1 MSNSK
6 DLIPNG
12 AWPVML
18 TPFNIDRSIDWAGVD
33 ALVDYYATAKVAG
46 IFTVCL
52 SSEIYQ
58 MNPEE
63 RVELA
68 TRVVKRADGRVP
80 VIASAVAGSAPSEQA
95 DAVKAIADTGVTAV
109 VLLPCLIADEGETN
123 AVWRGRVEQVLAQTG
138 DIPLGFYECP
148 RPYKRGV
155 APDDLGWAASTGR
168 VLFHKDTCH
177 NLDLMKLKLAATKGS
192 GLKFFNTQ
200 MGTLIDTLEAGGH
213 GFSSYAANLY
223 PELVQWVSINFDKD
237 RATALKIQQLL
248 AIAEHSINSKYPA
261 SAKYF
266 VSQNAG
272 VDIATTCRSIYDSL
286 GRHDQLPLLALIDY
300 VRSLDLPIEIVS
312 MGNASSRAA

>member
-1 MSNSK
+1 MSNS

-18 TPFNIDRSIDWAGVD
+18 TPFNDDRSIDWAGVD
-33 ALVDYYATAKVAG
+33 ALVDYYVAAKVAG

-58 MNPEE
+58 MSPEE
-63 RVELA
+63 RVALA
-68 TRVVKRADGRVP
+68 SRVVKRANGHVP
-80 VIASAVAGSAPSEQA
+80 VIASAVAGQGPDEQA
-95 DAVKAIADTGVTAV
+95 EAVKAISGAGATAV
-109 VLLPCLIADEGETN
+109 VLLPCLIAGEGESD
-123 AVWRGRVEQVLAQTG
+123 AVWRGRVEGVLARTG
-138 DIPLGFYECP
+138 TIPLGFYECP

-155 APDDLGWAASTGR
+155 SPADLGWAASTGR
-168 VLFHKDTCH
+168 VLFHKDTSH
-177 NLDLMKLKLAATKGS
+177 NLDLMKQKLAAISGT

-223 PELVQWVSINFDKD
+223 PELVQWVSVNFDKD
-237 RATALKIQQLL
+237 RATALKVQQLL

-272 VDIATTCRSIYDSL
+272 VDIATTCRSIYDVMS
-286 GRHDQLPLLALIDY
+286 RHDQLPLLALIDY
-300 VRSLDLPIEIVS
+300 VKGLDLPVDIVS
-312 MGNASSRAA
+312 MGPAASRAA

>member
-1 MSNSK
+1 MSK
-6 DLIPNG
+6 DIIPNG
-12 AWPVML
+12 CWPVML
-18 TPFNIDRSIDWAGVD
+18 TPFRDDRSFDWKGVD
-33 ALVDYYATAKVAG
+33 ALVDYYAKAEVAG

-58 MNPEE
+58 MSPQE
-63 RVELA
+63 RVALA
-68 TRVVKRADGRVP
+68 DRVVKRAAGRVP
-80 VIASAVAGSAPSEQA
+80 VIASAVASSNTEEQA
-95 DAVKAIADTGVTAV
+95 DAVKAIADTGVSAV
-109 VLLPCLIADEGETN
+109 VLLPCLIAAEGESD
-123 AVWRGRVEQVLAQTG
+123 ALWRSRVEQILGKTD

-155 APDDLGWAASTGR
+155 SPADLAWAAESGR

-177 NLDLMKLKLAATKGS
+177 NLDLMKQKLAATQGK

-223 PELVQWVSINFDKD
+223 PELVQWVSLNFASD
-237 RATALKIQQLL
+237 RATALKVQQIL

-272 VDIATTCRSIYDSL
+272 IDIATTCRSIYDSL
-286 GRHDQLPLLALIDY
+286 SRHDQLPLLALIDY
-300 VRSLDLPIEIVS
+300 VRGLELPVEIVS
-312 MGNASSRAA
+312 MGPAASRAA

>member
-1 MSNSK
+1 MSNSS

-18 TPFNIDRSIDWAGVD
+18 TPFNQDRSIDWAGVD
-33 ALVDYYATAKVAG
+33 ALVDYYAKAKVAG

-58 MNPEE
+58 MSPEE
-63 RVELA
+63 RVTLA
-68 TRVVKRADGRVP
+68 ARVLKRAAGRVP
-80 VIASAVAGSAPSEQA
+80 VIASAVAGPAPDEQA
-95 DAVKAIADTGVTAV
+95 DAVKAIADTGATAV
-109 VLLPCLIADEGETN
+109 VLLPCLIAGEGEGDD
-123 AVWRGRVEQVLAQTG
+123 VWKSRVEQILDRTEA
-138 DIPLGFYECP
+138 IPLGFYECP

-155 APDDLGWAASTGR
+155 SPENLGWAARTGR

-177 NLDLMKLKLAATKGS
+177 NLDLMKAKLAAVQGT

-200 MGTLIDTLEAGGH
+200 MGTLIDTLDAGGH

-223 PELVQWVSINFDKD
+223 PELVQWVSLNFAKD
-237 RATALKIQQLL
+237 RATAIKIQQLL

-272 VDIATTCRSIYDSL
+272 IDIATTCRSIYETM

-300 VRSLDLPIEIVS
+300 VKSLDLPVPIV
-312 MGNASSRAA
+312 AADAAKTRAA

>member
-1 MSNSK
+1 MTDTN
-6 DLIPNG
+6 LIPNG

-18 TPFNIDRSIDWAGVD
+18 TPFKDDRSFDWNGIDQM
-33 ALVDYYATAKVAG
+33 VDYYVKAGVAG

-52 SSEIYQ
+52 SSEIFQ

-63 RVELA
+63 RVALA
-68 TRVVKRADGRVP
+68 ARVVKRAAGRVP
-80 VIASAVAGSAPSEQA
+80 VIASAVASSDPTAQA
-95 DAVKAIADTGVTAV
+95 EAVKAIAGAGVTGV
-109 VLLPCLIADEGETN
+109 VLLPCLIAGEGE
-123 AVWRGRVEQVLAQTG
+123 ADSVWQSRVEQVLGKTR

-155 APDDLGWAASTGR
+155 SPELLGWAAHTGR
-168 VLFHKDTCH
+168 VLFHKDTSH
-177 NLDLMKLKLAATKGS
+177 NLELMKEKLAAIKGT

-237 RATALKIQQLL
+237 RATALKVQQIL

-266 VSQNAG
+266 VSRNGG
-272 VDIATTCRSIYDSL
+272 VDISTVCRSIYDSL
-286 GRHDQLPLLALIDY
+286 SRHDQLPLEALINY
-300 VRSLDLPIEIVS
+300 VRGIELPVPIVS
-312 MGNASSRAA
+312 LAGTSKAA

>member
-1 MSNSK
+1 MT

-18 TPFNIDRSIDWAGVD
+18 TPFKPDRSIDWDGVD
-33 ALVDYYATAKVAG
+33 ALVDYYVAAGVAG

-58 MNPEE
+58 MAPEE
-63 RVELA
+63 RIELA
-68 TRVVKRADGRVP
+68 QRVVSRSAGRVP
-80 VIASAVAGSAPSEQA
+80 IIASAVAGSAPHEQA
-95 DAVKAIADTGVTAV
+95 EAVKAIAATGVSAV
-109 VLLPCLIADEGETN
+109 VLLPCLIADEGESD
-123 AVWRGRVEQVLAQTG
+123 AVWRDRVEQILDLTG

-155 APDDLGWAASTGR
+155 SPANLAWAARTGR

-177 NLDLMKLKLAATKGS
+177 DLELMKEKLAAIAGTE
-192 GLKFFNTQ
+192 LKFFNTQ
-200 MGTLIDTLEAGGH
+200 MGTLVDTLEGGGH

-223 PELVQWVSINFDKD
+223 PELVQWVSINASEQPD
-237 RATALKIQQLL
+237 TARRIQQIL

-266 VSQNAG
+266 VSENAG
-272 VDIATTCRSIYDSL
+272 VPIATTCRSIYDNLS
-286 GRHDQLPLLALIDY
+286 RHDQLPLLALIDY
-300 VRSLDLPIEIVS
+300 VKTLELPTPVID
-312 MGNASSRAA
+312 MRGGA

>member
-1 MSNSK
+1 MSE

-18 TPFNIDRSIDWAGVD
+18 TPFNLDRSIDWDGVD
-33 ALVDYYATAKVAG
+33 ALVDYYVAARVAG

-58 MNPEE
+58 MSPEE
-63 RVELA
+63 RVALA
-68 TRVVKRADGRVP
+68 RRVVTRSAGRVR
-80 VIASAVAGSAPSEQA
+80 VIASAVAGSDPQEQA
-95 DAVKAIADTGVTAV
+95 EAVKAIAATGVTAV
-109 VLLPCLIADEGETN
+109 VLLPCLIAEEHESD
-123 AVWRGRVEQVLAQTG
+123 AIWKRRVEAILAATG

-155 APDDLGWAASTGR
+155 SAQDLGWAAKTGR
-168 VLFHKDTCH
+168 VLFHKDTSH
-177 NLDLMKLKLAATKGS
+177 NLDTMKSKLAAISGT

-200 MGTLIDTLEAGGH
+200 MGTLIDTLDAGGH

-223 PELVQWVSINFDKD
+223 PELVQWVSINAGTRRDE
-237 RATALKIQQLL
+237 ALKIQQLL

-272 VDIATTCRSIYDSL
+272 VPIATTCRSIYDSL

-300 VRSLDLPIEIVS
+300 VKSLDLPVKVTDMS
-312 MGNASSRAA
+312 GRA

>member
-1 MSNSK
+1 MAK

-18 TPFNIDRSIDWAGVD
+18 TPFNPDRSIDWNGVE
-33 ALVDYYATAKVAG
+33 ALVDYYVAAGVAG

-58 MNPEE
+58 MNPQE

-68 TRVVKRADGRVP
+68 TRVVARAAGRVP
-80 VIASAVAGSAPSEQA
+80 VIASAVAGSAPEEQA
-95 DAVKAIADTGVTAV
+95 EAVKAIAATGVTAV
-109 VLLPCLIADEGETN
+109 VLLPCLIAGE
-123 AVWRGRVEQVLAQTG
+123 AESDAAWRERVEKILALTD

-155 APDDLGWAASTGR
+155 SPENLRWAAQTGR

-177 NLDLMKLKLAATKGS
+177 DLDLMKAKLAAIAGT

-223 PELVQWVSINFDKD
+223 PELVQWVSLNF
-237 RATALKIQQLL
+237 ATHRGEALRVQQLL

-266 VSQNAG
+266 VGQNAG
-272 VDIATTCRSIYDSL
+272 LSIATTCRSIYDSL
-286 GRHDQLPLLALIDY
+286 SRHDELPLLALIDY
-300 VRSLDLPIEIVS
+300 VKSLDLPTPVVD
-312 MGNASSRAA
+312 MRGRG

>member
-1 MSNSK
+1 MSK
-6 DLIPNG
+6 DIIPNG
-12 AWPVML
+12 CWPVML
-18 TPFNIDRSIDWAGVD
+18 TPFKDDRSFDWDGVD
-33 ALVDYYATAKVAG
+33 ALVDYYAKAQVGG

-58 MNPEE
+58 MSPEE
-63 RVELA
+63 RVTLA
-68 TRVVKRADGRVP
+68 QRVVKRAAGRVP
-80 VIASAVAGSAPSEQA
+80 VIASAVAGSAPEEQA
-95 DAVKAIADTGVTAV
+95 DAVKAIADTGVSAV
-109 VLLPCLIADEGETN
+109 VLLPCLIAGEGESD
-123 AVWRGRVEQVLAQTG
+123 AVWRSRVEQIFAKTG

-155 APDDLGWAASTGR
+155 SPADLAWAADSGR

-177 NLDLMKLKLAATKGS
+177 NLDLMKQKLAATKGK

-223 PELVQWVSINFDKD
+223 PELVQWVSLNFAKD
-237 RATALKIQQLL
+237 RATAIKVQQIL

-300 VRSLDLPIEIVS
+300 VKSLDLPVDVVT
-312 MGNASSRAA
+312 MGPPASRAA

>member
-1 MSNSK
+1 MTDT

-18 TPFNIDRSIDWAGVD
+18 TAFKDDRSFDWNGIDQ
-33 ALVDYYATAKVAG
+33 LVDYYVKAGVAG

-52 SSEIYQ
+52 SSEIFQ

-63 RVELA
+63 RVALA
-68 TRVVKRADGRVP
+68 ARVVKRAAGRVP
-80 VIASAVAGSAPSEQA
+80 VIASAVASSDPSAQA
-95 DAVKAIADTGVTAV
+95 EAVKAIAGAGATGV
-109 VLLPCLIADEGETN
+109 VLLPCLIATESEAD
-123 AVWRGRVEQVLAQTG
+123 AAWKSRVEYVLAKTG

-155 APDDLGWAASTGR
+155 SPELLGWAAKSGR
-168 VLFHKDTCH
+168 VLFHKDTSH
-177 NLDLMKLKLAATKGS
+177 NLELMKAKLAAIRGT

-223 PELVQWVSINFDKD
+223 PELVQWVSVNFDKD
-237 RATALKIQQLL
+237 RATALKVQQVL
-248 AIAEHSINSKYPA
+248 AVAEHAINSKYPA

-266 VSQNAG
+266 VSRNGG
-272 VDIATTCRSIYDSL
+272 VDISTVCRSIYDSL
-286 GRHDQLPLLALIDY
+286 SRHDQLPLEALIEH
-300 VRSLDLPIEIVS
+300 VRGLELPTPVVSLTGAPK
-312 MGNASSRAA
+312 AA

>member
-1 MSNSK
+1 MSMSK

-18 TPFNIDRSIDWAGVD
+18 TPFNTDRSIDWAGVD

-58 MNPEE
+58 MSPEE
-63 RVELA
+63 RVTLA
-68 TRVVKRADGRVP
+68 ARVVKRAAGRVP
-80 VIASAVAGSAPSEQA
+80 IIASAVAGSAPQEQA
-95 DAVKAIADTGVTAV
+95 DAVKAIADTGVSAV
-109 VLLPCLIADEGETN
+109 VLLPCLIADDGDGD
-123 AVWRGRVEQVLAQTG
+123 AIWRSRVEQILGKTG

-155 APDDLGWAASTGR
+155 SPADLAWAADSGR

-177 NLDLMKLKLAATKGS
+177 NLDLMKRKLAATRSK

-200 MGTLIDTLEAGGH
+200 MGTLIDTLEAGGN

-223 PELVQWVSINFDKD
+223 PELVQWVSLNFDKD
-237 RATALKIQQLL
+237 RATALKVQQIL

-266 VSQNAG
+266 ISQNAG
-272 VDIATTCRSIYDSL
+272 VDIATTCRSIYDVM

-300 VRSLDLPIEIVS
+300 VKSLDLPVEIVS
-312 MGNASSRAA
+312 MGSSARAA

>member
-1 MSNSK
+1 MADTN
-6 DLIPNG
+6 LIPNG

-18 TPFNIDRSIDWAGVD
+18 TPFNDDRSFDWAGVD
-33 ALVDYYATAKVAG
+33 RLVDYYVKAGVAG

-52 SSEIYQ
+52 SSEIFQ
-58 MNPEE
+58 MSPEE
-63 RVELA
+63 RVALA
-68 TRVVKRADGRVP
+68 KRVVQRAAGRVP
-80 VIASAVAGSAPSEQA
+80 VIASAVASSDPAEQA
-95 DAVKAIADTGVTAV
+95 EAVKAIAGAGATGV
-109 VLLPCLIADEGETN
+109 VLLPCLIAGEGESDD
-123 AVWRGRVEQVLAQTG
+123 VWKGRVEQIVGKTG

-155 APDDLGWAASTGR
+155 SPANLGWAASTGR
-168 VLFHKDTCH
+168 VLFHKDTSH
-177 NLDLMKLKLAATKGS
+177 NLELMKRKLAAIKGT

-223 PELVQWVSINFDKD
+223 PELVQWVSINYARD
-237 RATALKIQQLL
+237 RATALKVQQIL

-272 VDIATTCRSIYDSL
+272 VDISTVCRSIYDSL
-286 GRHDQLPLLALIDY
+286 SRHDQLPLEALIEH
-300 VRSLDLPIEIVS
+300 VRGLELPTPIVS
-312 MGNASSRAA
+312 LGDKASRAA

>member
-1 MSNSK
+1 MTN

-18 TPFNIDRSIDWAGVD
+18 TPFNIDRSIDWDGVD
-33 ALVDYYATAKVAG
+33 ALVDYYVTAGVAG

-58 MNPEE
+58 MSPKE
-63 RVELA
+63 RVALA
-68 TRVVKRADGRVP
+68 DRVVKRAAGRVP
-80 VIASAVAGSAPSEQA
+80 VIASAVAGADPAEQIA
-95 DAVKAIADTGVTAV
+95 AVQVIANTGITAA
-109 VLLPCLIADEGETN
+109 VLLPCLIAAENESDI
-123 AVWRGRVEQVLAQTG
+123 VWKQRVEAILAGTG

-155 APDDLGWAASTGR
+155 SPENLAWAAKTGR

-177 NLDLMKLKLAATKGS
+177 DLTLMKTKLGAIAGT

-200 MGTLIDTLEAGGH
+200 MGTLIDTLDAGGH

-223 PELVQWVSINFDKD
+223 PELVQWVSINA
-237 RATALKIQQLL
+237 ATQRKEALRIQQLL

-266 VSQNAG
+266 VSRNAG
-272 VDIATTCRSIYDSL
+272 VPIATTCRSIYDSL
-286 GRHDQLPLLALIDY
+286 GRHDQLPLLAMIDY
-300 VRSLDLPIEIVS
+300 VKSLDLPIAVVDIS
-312 MGNASSRAA
+312 GRS

>member
-1 MSNSK
+1 MTSN
-6 DLIPNG
+6 LIPNG

-18 TPFNIDRSIDWAGVD
+18 TPFKPDRTIDWSGVD
-33 ALVDYYATAKVAG
+33 ALVDYYVAAGVAG

-63 RVELA
+63 RVALA
-68 TRVVKRADGRVP
+68 ARVVKRADGRVP
-80 VIASAVAGSAPSEQA
+80 VIASAVAGFDPAEQA
-95 DAVKAIADTGVTAV
+95 EAVKAIAATGVTAV
-109 VLLPCLIADEGETN
+109 VLLPCLIADANESDEI
-123 AVWRGRVEQVLAQTG
+123 WRDRVEAILRLTG

-155 APDDLGWAASTGR
+155 SARDLGWAAGTGR
-168 VLFHKDTCH
+168 VLFHKDTSH
-177 NLDLMKLKLAATKGS
+177 DLQVMQAKLAAIKGT

-200 MGTLIDTLEAGGH
+200 MGTLIDTLDAGGH

-223 PELVQWVSINFDKD
+223 PELVQWVSLNFAAHRD
-237 RATALKIQQLL
+237 TALMVQQLL

-266 VSQNAG
+266 VSRNAG
-272 VDIATTCRSIYDSL
+272 IPIAATCRSIYDSL
-286 GRHDQLPLLALIDY
+286 SRHDELPLIALIDY
-300 VRSLDLPIEIVS
+300 VKSLELPVPVTDMRSD
-312 MGNASSRAA
+312 R